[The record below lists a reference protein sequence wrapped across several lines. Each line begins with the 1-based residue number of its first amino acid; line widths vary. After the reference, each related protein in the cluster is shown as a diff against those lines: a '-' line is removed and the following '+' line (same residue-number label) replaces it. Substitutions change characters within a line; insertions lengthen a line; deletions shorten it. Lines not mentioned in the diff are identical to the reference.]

1 MALNSADVKKLLQD
15 HDLGLLIVRIAIGG
29 AMMAYGVPKFMH
41 GGEYL
46 SKVGESMGYLGLH
59 FAPLF
64 WGFLAALTEVMGG
77 FMILAGFLF
86 RPAAF
91 FLVFTMVVA
100 TVAQAHQVVHGA
112 EGKDFVTLA
121 MHPLSYAGIFL
132 GLLFAG
138 PGKWSIQKH

>member
-15 HDLGLLIVRIAIGG
+15 HDLGLLIIRVAIGG
-29 AMMAYGVPKFMH
+29 AMIAYGVPKFMS

-46 SKVGESMGYLGLH
+46 TKVGESMGYLGIH

-64 WGFLAALTEVMGG
+64 WGFLAALSEVMGG

-86 RPAAF
+86 RPAAAA
-91 FLVFTMVVA
+91 LAFTMIVA
-100 TVAQAHQVVHGA
+100 TMTQMHNMTADQTFTTTA
-112 EGKDFVTLA
+112 L
-121 MHPLSYAGIFL
+121 HPLSYAGVFL

-138 PGKWSIQKH
+138 PGKWSIQKQ

>member
-15 HDLGLLIVRIAIGG
+15 HDLGILIIRIAIGG
-29 AMMAYGVPKFMH
+29 AMIAYGVPKFMN

-46 SKVGESMGYLGLH
+46 AKVGESMGFLGVR

-64 WGFLAALTEVMGG
+64 WGFLAALAEVMGG

-86 RPAAF
+86 RPAAAA
-91 FLVFTMVVA
+91 LAFTMFVAAVSQFHAIDVSAGKTFTA
-100 TVAQAHQVVHGA
+100 TV
-112 EGKDFVTLA
+112 L
-121 MHPLSYAGIFL
+121 HPLSYMGVFL